1 MPESRTAR
9 SGDTVLVHYTGKLDS
24 GEQFDSSRDRE
35 PFAFE
40 VGAGQVI
47 SGFEQAIDGLEVGE
61 SRTIRI
67 EPDDAYGQRR
77 DDLVLRVP
85 AEQAPDGLT
94 TGDSVLLGGS
104 QQATVVDITDR
115 EVVVDANHPLA
126 GQALT
131 FELELLNI
139 A

>member
-9 SGDTVLVHYTGKLDS
+9 SGDTVLVHYTGKLDN
-24 GEQFDSSRDRE
+24 GEQFDSSRERE
-35 PFAFE
+35 PFAFK

-77 DDLVLRVP
+77 DDLVLHVP
-85 AEQAPDGLT
+85 AEQAPDGLSA
-94 TGDSVLLGGS
+94 GDSVLLGGS

>member
-1 MPESRTAR
+1 MPDARTAR
-9 SGDTVLVHYTGKLDS
+9 QGDTVLVHYTGRLDN
-24 GEQFDSSRDRE
+24 GDQFDSSLERE
-35 PFAFE
+35 PFAFQ

-47 SGFEQAIDGLEVGE
+47 SGFEQAVDGLEVGE
-61 SRTIRI
+61 RRTVRI
-67 EPDDAYGQRR
+67 EPQDAYGQRR

-85 AEQAPDGLT
+85 ADQAPDGLN

-104 QQATVVDITDR
+104 QQATVVDVTDA

-126 GQALT
+126 GKALT